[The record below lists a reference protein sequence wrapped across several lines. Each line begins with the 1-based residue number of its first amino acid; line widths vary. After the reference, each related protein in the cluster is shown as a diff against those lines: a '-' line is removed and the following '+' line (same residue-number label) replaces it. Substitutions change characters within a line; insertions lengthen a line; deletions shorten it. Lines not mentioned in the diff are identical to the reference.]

1 MSLGWAGVNILV
13 GNFRGKQLGYEHRR
27 LYLVGHISIGTSMH
41 WVDRCHQRLCRH
53 TPEEHA
59 ELCEI
64 YSRLTLAKSGP
75 LDDGYDEEGPEERLA
90 ELVAEGLTE
99 HAGGEGT
106 LAGIDLPIGYMGTE
120 DSPKL
125 LKDIRPA
132 ALARWKAV
140 LARGGAP
147 SGKLCRCGH
156 TRPWHDFYHQ
166 REDGKWEVCWCR
178 DGADDFPSGACGLKE
193 RCDVCDCMEFTAVQ
207 EQPART

>member
-1 MSLGWAGVNILV
+1 
-13 GNFRGKQLGYEHRR
+13 
-27 LYLVGHISIGTSMH
+27 MH

-59 ELCEI
+59 ELFEI

-75 LDDGYDEEGPEERLA
+75 LDDEYDEEGLEERLA

-106 LAGIDLPIGYMGTE
+106 SRGAGIDLPIGYMGTS
-120 DSPKL
+120 DLPKL

-132 ALARWKAV
+132 ALARWKAA
-140 LARGGAP
+140 LIRNHGRAP
-147 SGKLCRCGH
+147 GRPCRCGH
-156 TRPWHDFYHQ
+156 TRPWHDIYHQ
-166 REDGKWEVCWCR
+166 REDEEWEACWCE
-178 DGADDFPSGACGLKE
+178 SGDCGFKE